1 MMIEPFGS
9 EAVLVHL
16 PPEKIISVH
25 HSLTEGT
32 PNQPSPDQP
41 RIHWLV
47 ESIPAEDTLL
57 IRLDQPCTPDVLRE
71 LSEFIAEATAHPS
84 ASVGD
89 NLGTVDI
96 AVHYQGEDIKEVA
109 AACGMSIEHLI
120 ELHAQAEYRVAFCGF
135 SPGFAYLKGL
145 PGQLHLPRRATPRTA
160 VPAGSVAI
168 AEHYSAIYPRSS
180 PGGWHLLGYT
190 DEVLFDPTRDSP
202 ARLNAGMQ
210 VRFVPSRAPMITLS
224 DRAALPSHPHTPAVE
239 IISPGVSS
247 LVQDLG
253 RIGWGAAAVSPSG
266 AWDRQSH
273 RLAQRL
279 VGNPEQAAGLE
290 CVGGGLHLRALR
302 AITIAVTGAP
312 GPVYRRQQ
320 GVRTAVDA
328 FTGLTLAAG
337 DEVIIGAATTGLR
350 RYVALRGGIDT
361 PEILGSRSFDTLS
374 QLGPRPL
381 ASLDLIG
388 VQTTSLP
395 IPGIDGV
402 VIEPSAPA
410 LETYFWPT
418 PIWAALHSDTD
429 IALADGAFT
438 VSPNSDRIGV
448 RLNGPALTWDVP
460 PPPTAASRPMVRGA
474 IQLPPDGRPLILGP
488 DHPTTGGYPVIGV
501 LTDPDAP
508 AQWPPGA
515 TVRLRPRQ

>member
-1 MMIEPFGS
+1 MMLEPFGS

-16 PPEKIISVH
+16 PAEQIISVH
-25 HSLTEGT
+25 SSLTERT
-32 PNQPSPDQP
+32 LNQPSPGQTRP
-41 RIHWLV
+41 PWLV

-57 IRLDQPCTPDVLRE
+57 IRLAHPSTPDMLRE
-71 LSEFIAEATAHPS
+71 LSEFIAEATATPPAS
-84 ASVGD
+84 ATD
-89 NLGTVDI
+89 NLGSVDI
-96 AVHYQGEDIKEVA
+96 AVHYEGEDIEEVA

-120 ELHAQAEYRVAFCGF
+120 NAHSHAEYRVAFCGF

-145 PGQLHLPRRATPRTA
+145 PEQLHLPRRATPRTA

-168 AEHYSAIYPRSS
+168 AEHYSAIYPRRS
-180 PGGWHLLGYT
+180 PGGWHLLGHT

-202 ARLNAGMQ
+202 ARLSAGMR
-210 VRFVPSRAPMITLS
+210 VHFVPSRAPSITVS
-224 DRAALPSHPHTPAVE
+224 DRPAQQSYPSTPAVE

-266 AWDRQSH
+266 AWYRQSH

-328 FTGLTLAAG
+328 FTALTLAAG
-337 DEVIIGAATTGLR
+337 NELIIGAATTGLR

-381 ASLDLIG
+381 APLDLIG
-388 VQTTSLP
+388 VQTTPLP

-410 LETYFWPT
+410 LETDFWPT
-418 PIWAALHSDTD
+418 PAWASLHSDGHM
-429 IALADGAFT
+429 ALADGTFT

-448 RLNGPALTWDVP
+448 RLNGPALIWEAP
-460 PPPTAASRPMVRGA
+460 PPLTTSRPMVRGA